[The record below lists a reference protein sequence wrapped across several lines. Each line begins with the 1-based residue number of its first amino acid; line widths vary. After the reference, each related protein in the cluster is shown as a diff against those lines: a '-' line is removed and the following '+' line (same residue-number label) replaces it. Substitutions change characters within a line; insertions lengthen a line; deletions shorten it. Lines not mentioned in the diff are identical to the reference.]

1 MLDMS
6 YSKQE
11 VMKTSEAMDTL
22 YNQRYEQKILVDS
35 FAIKLKEFQ
44 EKWDQRSKKQEE
56 ELQQLREIY
65 HDKQRKILIDKQQKL
80 MIDFLSKK
88 LKLFQEEWYHKKT
101 QEEEELQKLREKYH
115 EKQQKIMI
123 YSSAN
128 GLKVLQETSDN
139 FF

>member
-88 LKLFQEEWYHKKT
+88 TEVVS
-101 QEEEELQKLREKYH
+101 RR
-115 EKQQKIMI
+115 MV
-123 YSSAN
+123 S
-128 GLKVLQETSDN
+128 
-139 FF
+139 